1 MTHVDPLVTDYVL
14 DLLPGDERRV
24 VERHAIGC
32 PRCMELLAT
41 AARREAHLASM
52 FRQCMAPPRGRL
64 EVLWPQVA
72 LVLGGHV
79 SHRAGQPASEWRASW
94 RMALAVL
101 GVGLVVL
108 AGFFGAGRGLDGW
121 LVSTYTP
128 TLEAT
133 PTASLTPALSHTPDQ
148 WSVTG
153 DERPVATTPAPVA
166 CSPSPAPSPGASR
179 AGQ

>member
-1 MTHVDPLVTDYVL
+1 MAHVDSSVTDYVL
-14 DLLPGDERRV
+14 DLLPGDERRA

-41 AARREAHLASM
+41 AARREAHLSSM
-52 FRQCMAPPRGRL
+52 FRKGMAPPGGRL

-72 LVLGGHV
+72 LALGGHA
-79 SHRAGQPASEWRASW
+79 SHRAGRPASGWRAGW

-101 GVGLVVL
+101 GVGLAVL
-108 AGFFGAGRGLDGW
+108 ASSVGAGRGLDGW

-133 PTASLTPALSHTPDQ
+133 PTASLTPALSYTPDQ

-153 DERPVATTPAPVA
+153 DERPVAATPAPVA

-179 AGQ
+179 VGQ